1 MATFTEDEIK
11 DAARVSTSSI
21 KKTAKAILEEASV
34 APPGGYDVFLSY
46 SSHESDELIL
56 GVKNTLIKHGLAVYV
71 DKFDDPHMKP
81 NDVSKDTAET
91 LRSRLRQSKSLLY
104 LHSENSGL
112 SMWMPW
118 ELGFF
123 DGYRSKVAIFPIT
136 KTSRST
142 YVGQEYLGVYPYVG
156 QANNT
161 NGVKRLWI
169 WEEKNKY
176 AVYPSWVKGEKD
188 ITLRS

>member
-1 MATFTEDEIK
+1 MAIFTEDEIK
-11 DAARVSTSSI
+11 EAARVSTSSF
-21 KKTAKAILEEASV
+21 KKSAKAILEEASV

-56 GVKNTLIKHGLAVYV
+56 GVKNTLIKHGLAIYV
-71 DKFDDPHMKP
+71 DKFDDPQMKP
-81 NDVSKDTAET
+81 DDVSRDTAET

-112 SMWMPW
+112 SKWMPW

-123 DGYRSKVAIFPIT
+123 DGYRSKVGIFPIT
-136 KTSRST
+136 KASRST

-156 QANNT
+156 QANDT
-161 NGVKRLWI
+161 KGVKRLWV

-176 AVYPSWVKGEKD
+176 AVYPSWVKGEED